1 MSTYH
6 KDPVHEIVAA
16 LPTDKSAGYS
26 CILTTDNSLNTLNS
40 NGDWIKDTERA
51 PGSQAMVIGI
61 NGDENNIATFL
72 NAKTVAL
79 KRSPFFITGNLQNVA
94 FAVFSG
100 NNLYV
105 IRKNAANTASDV
117 ILFKE
122 NGDTV
127 LSSQYASN
135 FIKAV
140 TDSYGNVWVATA
152 AHGLYKFQAGEN
164 ELNPTHYCVANNNL
178 PWDTISD
185 IHADGNQLWI
195 VYAAAKVFSIAKYDG
210 YEFTDLSA
218 DLESDIPAVDCD
230 DLTAV
235 HFSGIYHDADRV
247 MLAMDDATFS
257 HRMFYYEKETGTFYA
272 KALPTAYAAY
282 YVVKFLKLGN
292 NVYSIVNAA
301 AAQSEGILAIW
312 GWADGDVLVAGVTDL
327 ADLCTNG
334 IKIYLWTNDTIQSI
348 SYPSNTIID
357 ENTLETDIDAL
368 LTSPADLTIVGVAIS
383 STGTLA
389 FLNKDF
395 NQNGDAINNIVGAT
409 PEAQWVISAR

>member
-1 MSTYH
+1 MKTA
-6 KDPVHEIVAA
+6 VHQIVTA
-16 LPTDKSAGYS
+16 LPTDKTAGYT
-26 CILTTDNSLNTLNS
+26 CIFDNKIYTLQTDGTWAIDTDFSYGSSLSL
-40 NGDWIKDTERA
+40 
-51 PGSQAMVIGI
+51 IGI
-61 NGDENNIATFL
+61 DGSNNQVATYL

-79 KRSPFFITGNLQNVA
+79 MRSPFFITGNLQNIA

-105 IRKNAANTASDV
+105 IRKNAGNTASDV

-127 LSSQYASN
+127 LSSQYAAN

-164 ELNPTHYCVANNNL
+164 ELNPIHYCTANNNL

-195 VYAAAKVFSIAKYDG
+195 VYAAAKVLKIAKYDG
-210 YEFTDLSA
+210 YEFADLSA

-235 HFSGIYHDADRV
+235 HFSGIYHDSERV

-257 HRMFYYEKETGTFYA
+257 HRMFFYEKETATFYT
-272 KALPTAYAAY
+272 KALPTKYAAY
-282 YVVKFLKLGN
+282 YVVKFLTLENK
-292 NVYSIVNAA
+292 VYSIVNVA
-301 AAQSEGILAIW
+301 AAQSEGKLAIW
-312 GWADGDVLVAGVTDL
+312 DWNDGFVIVDGVTDL
-327 ADLCTNG
+327 ADLCTNEV
-334 IKIYLWTNDTIQSI
+334 KIYLWTDDTIQSI
-348 SYPSNTIID
+348 SYPDDTIVD
-357 ENTLETDIDAL
+357 ENTLETVIEAL
-368 LTSPADLTIVGVAIS
+368 LTSPAGLAIVGAAIN
-383 STGTLA
+383 STGYVA

-395 NQNGDAINNIVGAT
+395 DQNGNAINNIVGAT
-409 PEAQWVISAR
+409 PEAQWVVTSR